1 VQSARS
7 VIELKNVRKTF
18 GSIEALANLNLSI
31 NSGEIYG
38 LLGPNGAGKSTT
50 VNIICGLLA
59 PTAGSVTV
67 AGFNVETHPLEAKQ
81 AIGAV
86 PQELA
91 LYSELTVRQNLAFF
105 GRLYGL
111 HRSELEA
118 RIKRL
123 LVMVRLEGR
132 DRSIVGTLS
141 GGMQRR
147 LNIAAAL
154 LHKPAIVLMDEATVG
169 LDPQNRAN
177 ILEIVQSVAAGG
189 AAVLYSTH
197 YMDEVEQICGRIGII
212 DHGKLLV
219 EGTLTDLR
227 QQAGGKEVV
236 TLRGSFDPV
245 KAAAAFTLRPT
256 EAIIKSSLE
265 EIVLNLQGAEG
276 RLTQLLSEAA
286 RAGDVR
292 EVSMNRQSL
301 ESLFIQLTGRDLRS

>member
-7 VIELKNVRKTF
+7 VIELKNIGKTF
-18 GSIEALANLNLSI
+18 GSIKALAELNLSVV
-31 NSGEIYG
+31 SGEIYG

-59 PTAGSVTV
+59 PTTGSVTV
-67 AGFNVETHPLEAKQ
+67 AGFNVGTHPLDAKRS
-81 AIGAV
+81 IGAV

-111 HRSELEA
+111 HGSELQT
-118 RIKRL
+118 RIDRL
-123 LVMVRLEGR
+123 LRMVRLEGR
-132 DRSIVGTLS
+132 DRSVVGTLS

-154 LHKPAIVLMDEATVG
+154 LHTPAVVLMDEATVG

-177 ILEIVQSVAAGG
+177 ILEIVQSIAADG

-219 EGTLTDLR
+219 EGTLAELR

-236 TLRGSFDPV
+236 TLRGSFDPA
-245 KAAAAFTLRPT
+245 KAAAAFTLRPG
-256 EAIIKSSLE
+256 EAIIKSSIE

-286 RAGDVR
+286 HAGDVR

-301 ESLFIQLTGRDLRS
+301 ESLFIQLTGRDLRA

>member
-7 VIELKNVRKTF
+7 VIELKSVSKSF
-18 GSIEALANLNLSI
+18 GSIKALANLNLSV

-59 PTAGSVTV
+59 PTRGSVTV
-67 AGFNVETHPLEAKQ
+67 AGFDVETNPSDAKRS
-81 AIGAV
+81 IGVV

-111 HRSELEA
+111 NRAELQN
-118 RIKRL
+118 RIDRL

-132 DRSIVGTLS
+132 DRSAAGTLS

-177 ILEIVQSVAAGG
+177 ILEICQSIAADG

-212 DHGKLLV
+212 DHGRLLV
-219 EGTLTDLR
+219 EGTLAELR

-236 TLRGSFDPV
+236 TLRGNFDPA
-245 KAAAAFTLRPT
+245 KAAAAFGLRPN
-256 EAIIKSSLE
+256 EAIIKSSNE

-276 RLTQLLSEAA
+276 RLTQLLTEAA